1 MLRKITVIFG
11 LTLILSGCY
20 GDLSPEQKAKIQEL
34 RTELDITK
42 KEVAQAEAKYSQYTG
57 GAIKALATVRLEIL
71 KTNEALLQQ
80 RIQAIE
86 SGAKITVQ
94 INATTPDIERA
105 NILEQEL
112 SKQEAK
118 VSAALEKASASAGGL
133 IGLTAKMN
141 VTTEE
146 NTLSLLRQ
154 QYLITK
160 YGLSAVKLNTDTPSP
175 ATTTALNSTNEL
187 PNNEPS
193 AASDVKYDIILPT
206 ILRKHYAKQDYQDY
220 IWLDVKFDAAGLDK
234 PARAIKG
241 ALIMT
246 DLFGEEKFAI
256 GWTIDNQISPS
267 GTYTEKG
274 SGFKYNQF
282 KSDHQWVLSTELK
295 NMKIKFRTDH
305 ILYEDGTA
313 REL

>member
-11 LTLILSGCY
+11 ITLILSGCY

-34 RTELDITK
+34 RTELDTTK
-42 KEVAQAEAKYSQYTG
+42 KEVVETEEKYSQYTG

-94 INATTPDIERA
+94 VNATTPDIERA
-105 NILEQEL
+105 NSLEKEL
-112 SKQEAK
+112 EKQQGK

-133 IGLTAKMN
+133 IGLMAKMN

-154 QYLITK
+154 QYLIAK
-160 YGLSAVKLNTDTPSP
+160 YGLPAIKLNTDSSSP
-175 ATTTALNSTNEL
+175 VTTTAINSPSEL
-187 PNNEPS
+187 PKSEPS
-193 AASDVKYDIILPT
+193 AGGDVKYGIISPT

-220 IWLDVKFDAAGLDK
+220 IWLDVKFYALGLDK

-241 ALIMT
+241 AIIMT
-246 DLFGEEKFAI
+246 DLFGEEKFTL
-256 GWTIDNQISPS
+256 GWTIDNQIAPG

-282 KSDHQWVLSTELK
+282 KSDHQWVLTTEAN
-295 NMKIKFRTDH
+295 NMQIKFRVDH
-305 ILYEDGTA
+305 ILYEDGTT

>member
-118 VSAALEKASASAGGL
+118 VSAALEKASASGGGL
-133 IGLTAKMN
+133 IGLMAKMN

-154 QYLITK
+154 QYLIAK
-160 YGLSAVKLNTDTPSP
+160 YGLSAVKLNTYTPSP
-175 ATTTALNSTNEL
+175 TTTTALNSTNEL

-282 KSDHQWVLSTELK
+282 KSDHQWVLSTELN